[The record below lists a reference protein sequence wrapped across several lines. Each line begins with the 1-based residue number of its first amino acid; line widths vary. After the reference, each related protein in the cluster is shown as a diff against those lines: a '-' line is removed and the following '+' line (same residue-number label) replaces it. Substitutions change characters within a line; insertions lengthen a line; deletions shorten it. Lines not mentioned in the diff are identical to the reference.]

1 MNIVK
6 SVFIKKEMAATNPV
20 RVFAIKVNTPEEL
33 VLIASRTV
41 TPINK
46 NGFLNYFTLPDMS
59 PIITNLGD
67 RDRILEKE
75 EKDIL
80 KMAKKEFEECGGEG
94 ECVIFFHEDLKLCYP
109 ERKELVEKRYPGI
122 KVVDDIREI
131 IK

>member
-6 SVFIKKEMAATNPV
+6 RTFIEKEMSANPV

-59 PIITNLGD
+59 PTQTDFGV
-67 RDRILEKE
+67 RDRILKEE

-80 KMAKKEFEECGGEG
+80 KMAEKEFEECGGKG

-122 KVVDDIREI
+122 KVVDDIKKI